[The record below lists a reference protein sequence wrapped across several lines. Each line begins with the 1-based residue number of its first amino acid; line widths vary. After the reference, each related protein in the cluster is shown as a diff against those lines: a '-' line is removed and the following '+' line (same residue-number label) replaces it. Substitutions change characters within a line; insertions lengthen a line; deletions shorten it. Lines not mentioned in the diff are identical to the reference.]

1 MKPGIPIAGG
11 LVVLRAS
18 MVSIVAA
25 VLLTVGCAAGHG
37 QTRSMPSA
45 VEARAVESAAG
56 TDPAGV
62 THVVERGQTLWRIA
76 RAYGVELDELA
87 QINRIEDPTDMKIG
101 LQLFIPRAV
110 AVLDVPPADIAA
122 APGPG
127 EADWV
132 WPVPDG
138 PMLSGFGAPRRT
150 HRHKGVDI
158 GGRHGQPVLAS
169 RAGRVV
175 YSGSGMRGYGKT
187 IIVDHGDGTS
197 TLYAHNSSLVAAD
210 GQRVTRGQRIARV
223 GKTGNASTDHCHFEI
238 RLGDRAVDPLLY
250 LRSQREARR

>member
-1 MKPGIPIAGG
+1 M
-11 LVVLRAS
+11 VLRAS

-37 QTRSMPSA
+37 QTPHSTPST

-87 QINRIEDPTDMKIG
+87 RINRIEDPTDMKIG
-101 LQLFIPRAV
+101 LKLFIPRAV

-132 WPVPDG
+132 WPVNDG
-138 PMLSGFGAPRRT
+138 AMLSGFGAPRRT

-197 TLYAHNSSLVAAD
+197 SLYAHNSVLLVRLGERVEQ
-210 GQRVTRGQRIARV
+210 GQSIARV
-223 GKTGNASTDHCHFEI
+223 GRTGNATTNHCHFEI
-238 RLGDRAVDPLLY
+238 RLNDRRVDPMRWLTPG
-250 LRSQREARR
+250 RRAAR